1 MMFKQLIPTFVGIA
15 IFIAAITFFSS
26 IYIVDETEQV
36 FVTRF
41 GKTVR
46 EPINAPETKDG
57 VKKPSQ
63 AGHYFCVPFVDKV
76 RSFEKR
82 YLEWDGKPNE
92 VTTKDKKFIYIDT
105 YARWRI
111 VDAKIFYKNLGEVSF
126 AKLRLNGIL
135 DGAVRNIV
143 AANDLV
149 EVIRSHERESIVA
162 DDQVLDAGS
171 QLRPFT
177 QGRSK
182 LAQLVMEDANKNLP
196 DLGIKLLDFRF
207 KRINYNPDV
216 QMTIFDRMK
225 LERSRISATFRADG
239 AGEAEKIKG
248 QQQKE
253 LKEITSKAYLRKQQI
268 MGEADANA
276 VEIYAEAFDQNVE
289 AREFYEFLKT
299 MDTLET
305 TLSKDDT
312 LIFSTDSD
320 FFRYLKRSA
329 PTKE

>member
-1 MMFKQLIPTFVGIA
+1 MMFKQSYHPIFQTFFGIG
-15 IFIAAITFFSS
+15 IFIVAIISFSA

-41 GKTVR
+41 GQIVR
-46 EPINAPETKDG
+46 EPINAPGTTDE
-57 VKKPSQ
+57 
-63 AGHYFCVPFVDKV
+63 AGYYFCVPFVDKI

-82 YLEWDGKPNE
+82 HLEWDGKPNE

-111 VDAKIFYKNLGEVSF
+111 VDAKIFYKNFGNETLATPRIS
-126 AKLRLNGIL
+126 GIL
-135 DGAVRNIV
+135 DGAVRTVV
-143 AANDLV
+143 ASNDLV
-149 EVIRSHERESIVA
+149 EVIRSNERESIAA
-162 DDQVLDAGS
+162 DDQVLDEGS

-177 QGRSK
+177 LGRSK
-182 LAQLVMEDANKNLP
+182 LAELVMEDANKNLP
-196 DLGIKLLDFRF
+196 SLGIKLLDFRF
-207 KRINYNPDV
+207 KRINYNPAV
-216 QMTIFDRMK
+216 QKTIFDRMK
-225 LERSRISATFRADG
+225 LERSRISATYRAEG
-239 AGEAEKIKG
+239 AGEAENIKG
-248 QQQKE
+248 KQQKE
-253 LKEITSKAYLRKQQI
+253 LKEITSTAYLEKQQI
-268 MGEADANA
+268 MGEADAKA
-276 VEIYAEAFDQNVE
+276 VAIYAEAFDQNDE

-299 MDTLET
+299 METLES

>member
-1 MMFKQLIPTFVGIA
+1 MMFKQLTSTFVGIG

-41 GKTVR
+41 GEIVR
-46 EPINAPETKDG
+46 PPINAAGTQ
-57 VKKPSQ
+57 Q
-63 AGHYFCVPFVDKV
+63 AGYYFCVPFVDKV
-76 RSFEKR
+76 RSFDKR
-82 YLEWDGKPNE
+82 YLEWDGDPNE
-92 VTTKDKKFIYIDT
+92 VTTKDKRFIYIDT

-111 VDAKIFYKNLGEVSF
+111 VDAERFYKNLQDEHS
-126 AKLRLNGIL
+126 AKLRLNQIL
-135 DGAVRNIV
+135 DGAARIV
-143 AANDLV
+143 IAANDLK
-149 EVIRSHERESIVA
+149 EVIRSHQRESIVA
-162 DDQVLDAGS
+162 DDQVLDGES
-171 QLRPFT
+171 QLVTFE

-207 KRINYNPDV
+207 KRINYNQDV
-216 QMTIFDRMK
+216 QKTIFDRMIS
-225 LERSRISATFRADG
+225 ERSRISIRFRSEG
-239 AGEAEKIKG
+239 AAEAAKIKG
-248 QQQKE
+248 TQERE
-253 LKEITSKAYLRKQQI
+253 LKEITSMAYLEKQQI
-268 MGEADANA
+268 MGEADAKA
-276 VEIYAEAFDQNVE
+276 VAIYAEAFDQSVE

-299 MDTLET
+299 METYET